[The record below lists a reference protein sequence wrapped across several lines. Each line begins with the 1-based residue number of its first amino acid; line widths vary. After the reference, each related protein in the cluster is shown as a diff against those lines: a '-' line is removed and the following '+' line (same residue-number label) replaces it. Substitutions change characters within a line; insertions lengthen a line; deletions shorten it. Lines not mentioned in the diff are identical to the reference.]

1 MSSPVSASIS
11 VSVCETPQI
20 LTPTRGGGAKSKAIM
35 LTGSSDEDASDV
47 EVLAHVL
54 GDVSIT
60 GTRAA

>member
-1 MSSPVSASIS
+1 M
-11 VSVCETPQI
+11 
-20 LTPTRGGGAKSKAIM
+20 TPTRGGGAKSKAIM